1 MRAATSPSTVVDIWH
16 NVSKAFSDKPLFRHA
31 TPEGWKDLSYA
42 EVDTITRELAAGL
55 LAMGVGPGERVCIA
69 ASTRFEWMLSDIA
82 IARAGAASV
91 PIYASLLPDVCQFIV
106 RDSGARV
113 AIVEDAGQ
121 LEKLLPLCT
130 ENHPLRL
137 IHIESDAQLEKPDA
151 TGRKSIKLAEVMAQ
165 SPAAVERLR
174 SFADLQKSGKDWL
187 AEEGNRRQLDERT
200 NTVREDSIY
209 TIIYTSG
216 TTGMPKGVVLSHGCF
231 TSGVSSGL
239 RALAIEAT
247 DHQYLFLPLAHVLAR
262 EVAWAPILVGAV
274 TSFSQG
280 LTRIKDNLVQLRPTF
295 MAGVPRIFE
304 KFYSGVS
311 GAMKEGSFFK
321 KKLVKWAMSVGYR
334 HSRALRDGKPSGGWQ
349 LALADKLVF
358 AKLRNKLGLSNC
370 RFMISGGAPLAA
382 EIAEFFH
389 ATGLLIL
396 EGYGLT
402 ETVAAAFVNQLRR
415 YRFGT
420 VGPAIDVI
428 TVKIAEDGE
437 ILVRGPS
444 VFKEYHNNPQA
455 TAEAIDTEGWFH
467 TGDIGELEDGFLR
480 ITDRKKDL
488 IVTAGG
494 KKIAP
499 QPIEN
504 NIKLACSTVGQVM
517 VFGDKRPY
525 CVALV
530 TVAESVVAK
539 HDGDYARAAAAPDVR
554 AAIEAGIATVNK
566 SLASFE
572 NIKTFAI
579 APADFSEQTG
589 ELTPSLKIKRK
600 VVIAKYQATLDGMY
614 RK

>member
-1 MRAATSPSTVVDIWH
+1 MLELWLTAAKSFADRPV
-16 NVSKAFSDKPLFRHA
+16 FRYA
-31 TPEGWKDLSYA
+31 TGGSWRDLSYA
-42 EVDTITRELAAGL
+42 EAHTAARELAAGL
-55 LAMGVGPGERVCIA
+55 LAMGVAPGDRVCIA
-69 ASTRFEWMLSDIA
+69 SSTRLEWMLSDIA
-82 IARAGAASV
+82 IALAGAAAV

-106 RDSGARV
+106 KDSGARV

-121 LEKLLPLCT
+121 LEKLLPLCAD
-130 ENHPLRL
+130 NHPLQL
-137 IHIESDAQLEKPDA
+137 IHIEGDAALEKPDA
-151 TGRKSIKLAEVMAQ
+151 AGRKAIKLADVVAQ
-165 SPAAVERLR
+165 APVAEQRIRTFSALRAA
-174 SFADLQKSGKDWL
+174 GKTWL
-187 AEEGNRRQLDERT
+187 ADEANSRQLDERG
-200 NTVREDSIY
+200 NTVTGDSTF

-231 TSGVSSGL
+231 AAGVSSGL
-239 RALAIEAT
+239 RALALET
-247 DHQYLFLPLAHVLAR
+247 DDHQYLFLPLAHVLAR
-262 EVAWAPILVGAV
+262 EVAWATIPVGAA

-280 LTRIKDNLVQLRPTF
+280 LTRIKENLVELRPTF

-304 KFYSGVS
+304 KFYAGVT
-311 GAMKEGSFFK
+311 GAMKQGSFIK
-321 KKLVKWAMSVGYR
+321 KKLVGWAMSVGTE
-334 HSRALRDGKPSGGWQ
+334 HSRALREGKPSGGWQ
-349 LALADKLVF
+349 VSLADKLVF
-358 AKLRNKLGLSNC
+358 SKLRAKLGLDRC

-382 EIAEFFH
+382 EIASFFH

-402 ETVAAAFVNQLRR
+402 ETVAAAFVNQLQR

-420 VGPAIDVI
+420 VGPAIDII
-428 TVKIAEDGE
+428 TVKIADDGE

-444 VFKEYHNNPQA
+444 VFKSYHNNPEA
-455 TAEAIDTEGWFH
+455 TAEAIDAEGWFH

-504 NIKLACSTVGQVM
+504 NLKIACPTVGQVM
-517 VFGDKRPY
+517 VFGDKRAY

-530 TVAESVVAK
+530 TIAETVVAK
-539 HDGDYARAAAAPDVR
+539 YEGDYARAAAAPEVR
-554 AAIEAGIATVNK
+554 AAIEAGIATVNE

-572 NIKTFAI
+572 KLKTFAI
-579 APADFSEQTG
+579 SPSDFSEQTG

-600 VVIAKYQATLDGMY
+600 VVIARHQALLDSMY
-614 RK
+614 RKE